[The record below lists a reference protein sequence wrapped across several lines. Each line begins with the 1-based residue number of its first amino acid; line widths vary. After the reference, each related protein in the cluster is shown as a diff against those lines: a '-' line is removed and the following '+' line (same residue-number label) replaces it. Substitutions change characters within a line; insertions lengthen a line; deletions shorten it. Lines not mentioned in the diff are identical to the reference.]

1 MGRPSLRIALM
12 WRGDWRA
19 PETVTRY
26 QERLQ
31 PIIAALTDL
40 GATPEP
46 IAFFEEEIGAI
57 RERLLRCDGAM
68 VWINPIADGRNRSA
82 VDALLREAA
91 TAGTWI
97 SAHPDVID
105 RMATKDVL
113 YTTQTLGWGSNVER
127 YESLAD
133 LEARFPEK
141 LASGP
146 RVLKPRRGNDGRGV
160 LKVARLGGDMLSV
173 QHASD
178 ERVETMNPAQLFAS
192 VAPAFVHGGVVIDQ
206 EFHAPLHGMTR
217 CYMSLDRVVGFG
229 EQAPRTEVRAFAMQ
243 PSKAMHPAGAPAFS
257 ELREMMEQEWTPGLQ
272 RLLNIKRDALPV
284 LWDADFL
291 TRARGSGP
299 VLCEINASCV
309 SPFPEWAPAAIARN
323 AVRLAGER
331 KR

>member
-1 MGRPSLRIALM
+1 M

-19 PETVTRY
+19 PETVTRH

-31 PIIAALTDL
+31 PIITALSDL

-46 IAFFEEEIGAI
+46 IAFFEEEIGPV
-57 RERLLRCDGAM
+57 RERLLRCDGVM

-91 TAGTWI
+91 ASGLWV

-105 RMATKDVL
+105 RMGTKDVL
-113 YTTQTLGWGSNVER
+113 YTTQSLSWGVDVER

-133 LEARFPEK
+133 MEARFPAK
-141 LASGP
+141 LGAAP

-160 LKVARLGGDMLSV
+160 LKVARLGGDMLCV

-178 ERVETMNPAQLFAS
+178 ERMETLDAPQLFAS
-192 VAPAFVHGGVVIDQ
+192 VAPAFVNGGVLIDQ
-206 EFHAPLHGMTR
+206 EFLAPGAGMTR

-229 EQAPRTEVRAFAMQ
+229 EQAPRNEMRAFAMK
-243 PSKAMHPAGAPAFS
+243 PSKAMHPAAAPAFAA
-257 ELREMMEQEWTPGLQ
+257 LREKMEQEWTPGLQ
-272 RLLNIKRDALPV
+272 RLLNIRRDALPA
-284 LWDADFL
+284 LWDADFIR
-291 TRARGSGP
+291 RADGSAAA
-299 VLCEINASCV
+299 LCEINVSCV
-309 SPFPEWAPAAIARN
+309 SPFPEWAPAVIAKH